1 MREEGGPGSADGASP
16 GPGDILAPGRA
27 DDPLPGEVGAP
38 VRADASASR
47 AGESPTPADPG
58 PDDPFATVR
67 TRTVIPWM
75 IGGTIILLVALHI
88 AGRVTP
94 LDLSGES
101 AGELAGMVA
110 GYTALLTWILWI
122 CKRSGIGLRR
132 LVGHPPAWFIW
143 LIMPALLVVAMTF
156 SIGSWILF
164 AYTLSMVAPGVLE
177 FLLGTMDTPVDQ
189 SITYRVGMFLVVV
202 VMAPVLEEISFRGLL
217 LNRWSYK
224 WGLGKA
230 LIATSL
236 AFGILHANPVGIT
249 VIGLLAAILYI
260 QTGSLVV
267 PIALHAL
274 NNLAATFLVYAL
286 EWGDPAEGG
295 GAMDIAAEIDEIQA
309 SGPTGLLLVAVT
321 LPVIVW
327 YVRRYWPGRG
337 AAGPYVAIA

>member
-1 MREEGGPGSADGASP
+1 MRGDGPVDEQARTREDAQ
-16 GPGDILAPGRA
+16 
-27 DDPLPGEVGAP
+27 DPA
-38 VRADASASR
+38 AH
-47 AGESPTPADPG
+47 
-58 PDDPFATVR
+58 PFAGVR

-75 IGGTIILLVALHI
+75 IIVTVVLIAALHSAAFI
-88 AGRVTP
+88 TP
-94 LDLSGES
+94 LDLSDSS
-101 AGELAGMVA
+101 ATDMAAMAA

-122 CKRSGIGLRR
+122 CKRSGIGLRQ
-132 LVGHPPAWFIW
+132 LVGRPPAGFIW
-143 LIMPALLVVAMTF
+143 LIMPALLVIAMTF

-177 FLLGTMDTPVDQ
+177 FLLGTMETPVDQ

-274 NNLAATFLVYAL
+274 KNLAATFLVYAL

-327 YVRRYWPGRG
+327 YVRRNWPGRG
-337 AAGPYVAIA
+337 AAGPYAGETARPYKRAPAEPTR